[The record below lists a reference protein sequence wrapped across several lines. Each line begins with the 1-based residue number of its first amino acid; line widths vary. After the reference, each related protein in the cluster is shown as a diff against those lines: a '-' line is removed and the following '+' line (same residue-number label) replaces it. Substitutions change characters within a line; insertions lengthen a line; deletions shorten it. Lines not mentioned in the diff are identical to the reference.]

1 MDIQTFLVYFINDG
15 ILTGKSKATLKGYKH
30 SINSLLQYIKQQF
43 ISQDKDALTSDILG
57 SYFLDGIKVKKWSKY
72 SVWTAYKNLN
82 VFLNWMTKKGF
93 IANNPL
99 KDVPKP
105 KMPQFFPKALNQQD
119 AIKLLK
125 IVANLP
131 SMYPF
136 YTFRNKAVVSMFL
149 FTGVRKNELINL
161 KDKDVDL
168 INCFIQ
174 VECGKGGKRREIPI
188 EQKTLKPVL
197 MEYHEYRERICK
209 TSEWFF
215 NGTFAGRGVNDNK
228 LAISTVD
235 RLFWR
240 LSAILHKRIYAH
252 KLRHSFA
259 NLLLEKT
266 GDIYVLKEL
275 LGHADIK
282 TTCVYL
288 STTRGKKTEAISK
301 LDFMT

>member
-1 MDIQTFLVYFINDG
+1 MDIQTSLVAFINDG
-15 ILTGKSKATLKGYKH
+15 LIAGKSQTTLKAYQYA
-30 SINSLLQYIKQQF
+30 IRDLLKYITGVFASQQL
-43 ISQDKDALTSDILG
+43 SELDKTLLTNYLVH
-57 SYFLDGIKVKKWSKY
+57 GIKMRRWNKY
-72 SVWTAYKNLN
+72 TQWTVYKNLCAY
-82 VFLNWMTKKGF
+82 LNWCVKRNF
-93 IANNPL
+93 ITTNPI
-99 KDVPKP
+99 KEIPKP
-105 KMPQFFPKALNQQD
+105 KMPQQLPSSLNEKEVR
-119 AIKLLK
+119 ILLQT
-125 IVANLP
+125 VANLP

-136 YTFRNKAVVSMFL
+136 YTLRNKAVVSMFL

-161 KDKDVDL
+161 KEKDVDL
-168 INCFIQ
+168 INGFIQ

-209 TSEWFF
+209 KSEWFF
-215 NGTFAGRGVNDNK
+215 NGTFAGRGFNDNK
-228 LAISTVD
+228 LAIGTVD

-259 NLLLEKT
+259 TLLLEKT

-288 STTRGKKTEAISK
+288 STTRTKKVEAISK
-301 LDFMT
+301 MVLT